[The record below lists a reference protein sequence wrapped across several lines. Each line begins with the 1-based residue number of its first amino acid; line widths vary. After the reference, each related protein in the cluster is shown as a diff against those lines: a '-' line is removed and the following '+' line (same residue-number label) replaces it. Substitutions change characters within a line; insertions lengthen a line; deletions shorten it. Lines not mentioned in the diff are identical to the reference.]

1 MNYDETAKK
10 ILSDWDNYCFKL
22 LDGDTP
28 AFDIQEAIAAA
39 LRRAA
44 NEAAWRVWGECEKNV
59 IALVEAHGG
68 SCDVNPGAYMLE
80 YGPRPEGGAR

>member
-28 AFDIQEAIAAA
+28 AFDIQEAITAD

-44 NEAAWRVWGECEKNV
+44 NEAAW
-59 IALVEAHGG
+59 
-68 SCDVNPGAYMLE
+68 GAYDMLGNGVGPDE
-80 YGPRPEGGAR
+80 WYKKYGPRPEGGTR

>member
-1 MNYDETAKK
+1 VNYDETAKK

-44 NEAAWRVWGECEKNV
+44 NEAAYRGFDIGAQLEQGE
-59 IALVEAHGG
+59 
-68 SCDVNPGAYMLE
+68 SWDDCDAEMASE
-80 YGPRPEGGAR
+80 YGPRPEGGTR